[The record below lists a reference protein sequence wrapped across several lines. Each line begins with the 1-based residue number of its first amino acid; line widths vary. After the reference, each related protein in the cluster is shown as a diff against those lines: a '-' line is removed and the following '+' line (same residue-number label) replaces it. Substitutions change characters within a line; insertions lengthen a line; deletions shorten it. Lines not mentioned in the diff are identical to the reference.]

1 MLKNGL
7 TYWIMM
13 KEEEKW
19 SLPVGK
25 KQKSNDFDERWEKVK
40 YLLYG

>member
-25 KQKSNDFDERWEKVK
+25 NKKVMTLMKDERR
-40 YLLYG
+40 

>member
-13 KEEEKW
+13 KEEEKL

-25 KQKSNDFDERWEKVK
+25 NKKVMTLMKDERR
-40 YLLYG
+40 